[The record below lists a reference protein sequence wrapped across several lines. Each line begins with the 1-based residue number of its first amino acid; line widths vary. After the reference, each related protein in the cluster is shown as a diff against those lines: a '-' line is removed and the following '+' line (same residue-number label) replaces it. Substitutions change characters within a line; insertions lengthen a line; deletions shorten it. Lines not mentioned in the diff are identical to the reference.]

1 MVLEDSRLGIAHAHD
16 DALRKIAELFA
27 EQVDAADVRRVRMHA
42 DAQRQIILPAEV
54 QVGKGHT

>member
-27 EQVDAADVRRVRMHA
+27 EQVDAADVRRVRVHA
-42 DAQRQIILPAEV
+42 DACLLYTSAS
-54 QVGKGHT
+54 TAA